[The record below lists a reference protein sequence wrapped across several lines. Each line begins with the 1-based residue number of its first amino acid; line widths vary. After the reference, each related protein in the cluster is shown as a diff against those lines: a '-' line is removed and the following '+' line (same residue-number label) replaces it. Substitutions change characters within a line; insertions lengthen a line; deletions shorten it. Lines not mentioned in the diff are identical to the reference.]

1 MTKHTKD
8 HSLGHGEDAAEPEV
22 GLPAAAAEGGQHA
35 GGEAGPDAAPFP
47 IVAIGASAG
56 GLEALHQLLAQLP
69 ASSGMGFVVIQHLD
83 PDRPSMLTQILGGL
97 TRLSVVEA
105 SSGMRVEPNRVH
117 VIPSG
122 ADLTIQH
129 GTLALGRRQT
139 TGRLHLPIDT
149 FFRSLAEDAKDRAIG
164 VVLSGSGA
172 DGTEGLRAIKA
183 EGGIALAQEPESA
196 QFRSMPERAIAAG
209 VVDFRGPPE
218 GIANELVRLIRHP
231 YVVAPRP
238 AEKEEEPP
246 DSGVD
251 RGIQK
256 ILRLVRDHAGFD
268 FTGYKRTTVMRRI
281 GRRMALRHTGALGDY
296 ARVLRD
302 DPGESRAL
310 AQDMLIHVTSF
321 FRDPEAFA
329 ALQGQVFGEL
339 AQSKKDDE
347 AIRIWVPGCSTG
359 EEAYGVVICLL
370 EALAGRERNLSI
382 KVFGTDL
389 SERAI
394 DTARRGFYTDAS
406 LAEVSPE
413 RLSRF
418 FERVEGGYRVG
429 KQVRDLVVFV
439 KHDVIHDPPFAKLDL
454 ISCRNVLIY
463 FDAKLQ
469 RRVIPML
476 HYCLAKQGHL
486 FLGKSETITGF
497 RDLFGPVDKEN
508 RIFVKL
514 GESTRLVHPGP
525 AGREA
530 EAILTETRPAV
541 RQQPAREAQRQAD
554 HLLLSRYAP
563 PGVIVNERL
572 DIVQFRGRTGDYL
585 EPAPG
590 QPQANVLRMAR
601 EGLAAHLHEAMERV
615 RSDAS
620 TVRKEGLR
628 VRVGSEV
635 RIVNLEVVPLAAAP
649 ASSERHYLVLFE
661 EPLTRESAGEP
672 RVPRVGE
679 EQPPSEHVAAE
690 AERLKSE
697 LFATKDYL
705 QSLLSEQQSSNDELA
720 TANDEL
726 VAANEELQSTNE
738 ELQSAKEELQSTNEE
753 LGTVNDQLRSRN
765 HELDEVASDLLNIL
779 ASVEMP
785 VIIVDLGLR
794 VRRFT
799 PAVRGIAGFIPEDVG
814 RPIDDLKLKVQVD
827 DLPLK
832 IRDVIESLAPKE
844 WEVRDQEGRWFRMQ
858 IRPYRTTDN
867 RLDGAVLSFVD
878 VNVLRSAVQKAEVA
892 RDYVRSIVETVT
904 TALVVLDDDLR
915 VVSANEAFYAM
926 FPLAA
931 RADTDKSLAEFGEG
945 LFEEP
950 AVHRAL
956 EDTLARDT
964 PFSALEVTRQTP
976 HSARQVL
983 SLTGRSL
990 RWGGGAKMVLLAI
1003 DNVTELRALEAER
1016 TLLLSAEKEARLEA
1030 DRANR
1035 AKDLFLATLSH
1046 ELRTPLSSILMSAQL
1061 LRRVAGE
1068 DRRIERA
1075 TASIERSVHAQSKLI
1090 DDLLDISRI
1099 VSGKLLLELGAVDL
1113 AAVVH
1118 DAADAVRPSAGAKG
1132 LQLDLTID
1140 DGVGSVY
1147 GDAPRL
1153 LQVVNNLLTNAIKFT
1168 PRGGRVA
1175 VQLKRIEGERAELT
1189 VTDTGIGIRPEV
1201 LPHIFSRFVQADSTV
1216 TRMYGGLGL
1225 GLSIVRHLV
1234 EAHGGQV
1241 SAESPSDG
1249 SGSTFR
1255 VVLPIGKAVRAR
1267 PFGAP
1272 STVVLG
1278 IDGVH
1283 VLLIE
1288 DDEDTREAYANMLT
1302 ECGAAV
1308 RAVPSAAAGLA
1319 ALEEFRP
1326 QVILSDIAMPG
1337 EDGFAFME
1345 KVRRLA
1351 PERGGQVPAAA
1362 LTALASEEDRQRV
1375 LQAGFQMHLPKPVG
1389 AARLVEVVRTLA
1401 DWKPPESKP
1410 EQAR

>member
-1 MTKHTKD
+1 MKNTRPPG
-8 HSLGHGEDAAEPEV
+8 SGEDAAKPQAGAPETASADAEHV
-22 GLPAAAAEGGQHA
+22 GGSAA
-35 GGEAGPDAAPFP
+35 PKAAPFP
-47 IVAIGASAG
+47 VVAIGASAG
-56 GLEALHQLLAQLP
+56 GLEAMRQLFAHVP
-69 ASSGMGFVVIQHLD
+69 ADSGMGFVVIQHLD
-83 PDRPSMLTQILGGL
+83 PDRPSMLTQVLGKA

-105 SSGMRVEPNRVH
+105 TDGMRVEPDRVH

-149 FFRSLAEDAKDRAIG
+149 FFRSLAEDGKDRAIG

-183 EGGIALAQEPESA
+183 EGGIAIVQEPESA
-196 QFRSMPERAIAAG
+196 HFRSMPESAITAE
-209 VVDFRGPPE
+209 VVDFRGTPE
-218 GIANELVRLIRHP
+218 GIANELARLGQHP
-231 YVVAPRP
+231 YVAVPSR
-238 AEKEEEPP
+238 AESEAEEPET
-246 DSGVD
+246 DAD
-251 RGIQK
+251 RGLGTVI
-256 ILRLVRDHAGFD
+256 RLVREHAGID
-268 FTGYKRTTVMRRI
+268 FSGYKRTTVMRRI
-281 GRRMALRHTGALGDY
+281 ERRMALRRAGALGEY
-296 ARVLRD
+296 ARVIRD
-302 DPGESRAL
+302 DPGEARAL

-329 ALQGQVFGEL
+329 ALKEQVFGEL
-339 AQSKKDDE
+339 AQRKQDDE

-359 EEAYGVVICLL
+359 EEAYGLTICLL
-370 EALAGRERNLSI
+370 ESLAGRERNLAI

-394 DTARRGFYTDAS
+394 DTARRGFYTEAA

-418 FERVEGGYRVG
+418 FERAEGGYRVG

-439 KHDVIHDPPFAKLDL
+439 KHDLTRDPPFAKLDL

-463 FDAKLQ
+463 FDAELQ

-497 RDLFGPVDKEN
+497 RDLFAFVDKEN

-514 GESTRLVHPGP
+514 GESTRLVYPLP

-530 EAILTETRPAV
+530 EAKMTETRPAA

-563 PGVIVNERL
+563 PGVLVNERL
-572 DIVQFRGRTGDYL
+572 EIVQFRGRTGDYL

-601 EGLAAHLHEAMERV
+601 EGLAAHLHEAMERA
-615 RSDAS
+615 RADAS

-628 VRVGSEV
+628 VRVGAEV
-635 RIVNLEVVPLAAAP
+635 RVVNLEVVPLAADP
-649 ASSERHYLVLFE
+649 SSRERHYLVLFE
-661 EPLTRESAGEP
+661 EPSIHEPKVEHRFP
-672 RVPRVGE
+672 RVRE
-679 EQPPSEHVAAE
+679 AEPPSEHVAAE
-690 AERLKSE
+690 SERLKSE
-697 LFATKDYL
+697 LIATKDYL
-705 QSLLSEQQSSNDELA
+705 QSLLSEHQSSADELA
-720 TANDEL
+720 SANDEL

-765 HELDEVASDLLNIL
+765 HELDEVASDLVNIL

-785 VIIVDLGLR
+785 VIIVDLELR

-814 RPIDDLKLKVQVD
+814 RLLDDLKLKVQVD
-827 DLPLK
+827 DLPVR
-832 IRDVIESLAPKE
+832 IRDVIASLSPRE
-844 WEVRDQEGRWFRMQ
+844 WEIRDQGGRWFRMQ

-878 VNVLRSAVQKAEVA
+878 VDALRKAVQEAECA
-892 RDYVRSIVETVT
+892 RDYARSIVETVT
-904 TALVVLDDDLR
+904 SALVVLDDERR
-915 VVSANEAFYAM
+915 VVSANEAFRAM
-926 FPLAA
+926 FKLSAKAVDARSLFELGDGSFEVPAA
-931 RADTDKSLAEFGEG
+931 R
-945 LFEEP
+945 
-950 AVHRAL
+950 RAL
-956 EDTLARDT
+956 EECLAKKT
-964 PFSALEVTRQTP
+964 PFSGLELTREVP
-976 HSARQVL
+976 HSGRQVL
-983 SLTGRSL
+983 SLTGRSIP
-990 RWGGGAKMVLLAI
+990 WGGGTKMVLLAI
-1003 DNVTELRALEAER
+1003 DDITELRSLEAER
-1016 TLLLSAEKEARLEA
+1016 ALLLASEKEARLDAE
-1030 DRANR
+1030 RANR

-1046 ELRTPLSSILMSAQL
+1046 ELRTPLSTMLMSAQL
-1061 LRRVAGE
+1061 LRRVASE

-1075 TASIERSVHAQSKLI
+1075 SASIERSVNAQARLI
-1090 DDLLDISRI
+1090 DDLLDVSRI
-1099 VSGKLLLELGAVDL
+1099 VSGKLLLDLGPVEL

-1118 DAADAVRPSAGAKG
+1118 DAIDAARPSAEAKG
-1132 LQLDLTID
+1132 LQLDLSID
-1140 DGVGSVY
+1140 DDIGSVY

-1168 PRGGRVA
+1168 PHGGRVS
-1175 VQLKRIEGERAELT
+1175 VHLERIEGARAQLT

-1201 LPHIFSRFVQADSTV
+1201 LPHLFSRFVQADSTV
-1216 TRMYGGLGL
+1216 TRTHGGLGL

-1234 EAHGGQV
+1234 DAHGGQV
-1241 SAESPSDG
+1241 SAESPG
-1249 SGSTFR
+1249 EGKGSTFR
-1255 VVLPIGKAVRAR
+1255 VTLPIGDAVRAR
-1267 PFGAP
+1267 PSGKP
-1272 STVVLG
+1272 TTVVQG
-1278 IDGVH
+1278 IDGVR
-1283 VLLIE
+1283 VLLVE
-1288 DDEDTREAYANMLT
+1288 DEDDTREAYAAMLT
-1302 ECGAAV
+1302 DFGAEV

-1319 ALEEFRP
+1319 ALEEYRP

-1337 EDGFAFME
+1337 EDGFTFMH
-1345 KVRRLA
+1345 KVRSLA

-1362 LTALASEEDRQRV
+1362 LTALASDEDRQRAM
-1375 LQAGFQMHLPKPVG
+1375 QAGFQMHVPKPVDSTRL
-1389 AARLVEVVRTLA
+1389 AAVVRTLS
-1401 DWKPPESKP
+1401 DWKSPESEPK
-1410 EQAR
+1410 QAR